1 MFKKIK
7 ENPYYQKFKEM
18 RTDPKLR
25 PITSLILWF
34 IFFVIV
40 ILFARGLTSTRAN
53 LESTETQKTTLSDS
67 NYEFTYSNNSGV
79 IFGQTYDD
87 KLEFMYGGNRY
98 YYNGETVYLIQNQ
111 QATIMPA
118 FDLNVLKINSKMIN
132 NLIGNLTYNM
142 DGEAKQYLVP
152 LSNFLNLYEVDVEA
166 DLSLA
171 NQYNIVI
178 NVYENENGIYMYK
191 LDLTNYYNYRG
202 LNNDGILTIDI
213 YNSEVNDFTKYY
225 DELVGGVK

>member
-18 RTDPKLR
+18 RADPKLR

-98 YYNGETVYLIQNQ
+98 YYNGETVYLIQSQ

-132 NLIGNLTYNM
+132 NLISNLNYNM

-178 NVYENENGIYMYK
+178 NVYENDNGIYMYK

>member
-18 RTDPKLR
+18 RADPKLR
-25 PITSLILWF
+25 PLTSLILWF

-40 ILFARGLTSTRAN
+40 ILFARGLKSTRAN

-67 NYEFTYSNNSGV
+67 NYEFTYSNNSEV

-111 QATIMPA
+111 QATIMPT

-132 NLIGNLTYNM
+132 NLISNLNYNM

-178 NVYENENGIYMYK
+178 NVYENDNGIYMYK

>member
-18 RTDPKLR
+18 RADPKLR

-67 NYEFTYSNNSGV
+67 NYEFTYSNNVGI

-111 QATIMPA
+111 QAIIMPA

-132 NLIGNLTYNM
+132 NLISNLNYNM

-202 LNNDGILTIDI
+202 FNNDGILTIDI

>member
-18 RTDPKLR
+18 RADPKLR

-53 LESTETQKTTLSDS
+53 LESTETQKTALSDS

-111 QATIMPA
+111 QATIMPT
-118 FDLNVLKINSKMIN
+118 FDLNVLKINPTMIN
-132 NLIGNLTYNM
+132 NLVGNLTYNM

-152 LSNFLNLYEVDVEA
+152 LSNFLNLYEVDVEV

-178 NVYENENGIYMYK
+178 NVYENDNGIYMYK

>member
-18 RTDPKLR
+18 RADPKLR

-53 LESTETQKTTLSDS
+53 LESTETQKTALSDS

-132 NLIGNLTYNM
+132 NLISNLNYNM

-178 NVYENENGIYMYK
+178 NVYENDNGIYMYK

>member
-1 MFKKIK
+1 
-7 ENPYYQKFKEM
+7 M
-18 RTDPKLR
+18 RADPKLR

-98 YYNGETVYLIQNQ
+98 YYNGETVYLVQNH
-111 QATIMPA
+111 QATIMPT
-118 FDLNVLKINSKMIN
+118 FDLNVLKINPTMID
-132 NLIGNLTYNM
+132 NLVGNLTYNM

-178 NVYENENGIYMYK
+178 NVYENDNGIYMYK

-213 YNSEVNDFTKYY
+213 YNSEVNDFAKYY
-225 DELVGGVK
+225 DELVGGVE

>member
-18 RTDPKLR
+18 RADPKLR

>member
-18 RTDPKLR
+18 RADPKLR

-98 YYNGETVYLIQNQ
+98 YYNGETVYLIQTQ
-111 QATIMPA
+111 KATIMPA

-178 NVYENENGIYMYK
+178 NVYENDNGIYMYK

>member
-18 RTDPKLR
+18 RADPKLR

-111 QATIMPA
+111 QATIMPT

-152 LSNFLNLYEVDVEA
+152 LSNFLNLYEVDVEV

-178 NVYENENGIYMYK
+178 NVYENDNGIYMYK

>member
-18 RTDPKLR
+18 RADPKLR

-111 QATIMPA
+111 QATIMPT

-132 NLIGNLTYNM
+132 NLISNLNYNM

-178 NVYENENGIYMYK
+178 NVYENDNGIYMYK

>member
-18 RTDPKLR
+18 RADPKLR

-98 YYNGETVYLIQNQ
+98 YYNGETVYLIQSQ

-132 NLIGNLTYNM
+132 NLISNLNYNM

>member
-18 RTDPKLR
+18 RADPKLR
-25 PITSLILWF
+25 SLTSLILWF

-178 NVYENENGIYMYK
+178 NVYENDNGIYMYK

>member
-18 RTDPKLR
+18 RADPKLR
-25 PITSLILWF
+25 PMMSLILWF

-40 ILFARGLTSTRAN
+40 ILFARGLTSTRVN
-53 LESTETQKTTLSDS
+53 LENTEIQKTGLSDS

-79 IFGQTYDD
+79 IFGQVYDD

-98 YYNGETVYLIQNQ
+98 YYNGGNVYLINNQ
-111 QATIMPA
+111 QAIIMPN
-118 FDLNVLKINSKMIN
+118 FDLNVLKINKKMIN
-132 NLIGNLTYNM
+132 NLISNLTYNM

-178 NVYENENGIYMYK
+178 NVYENDDGIYMYK

-202 LNNDGILTIDI
+202 LNNNGILTIDI

>member
-1 MFKKIK
+1 MLKKIK

-18 RTDPKLR
+18 RADPKLR

-111 QATIMPA
+111 QATIMPT

-132 NLIGNLTYNM
+132 NLISNLNYNM

-178 NVYENENGIYMYK
+178 NVYENDNGIYMYK

>member
-18 RTDPKLR
+18 RADPKLR

-67 NYEFTYSNNSGV
+67 NYEFTYSNNFGV

-132 NLIGNLTYNM
+132 NLISNLNYNM

-178 NVYENENGIYMYK
+178 NVYENDNGIYMYK

>member
-18 RTDPKLR
+18 RADPKLR
-25 PITSLILWF
+25 PMMSLILWF

-111 QATIMPA
+111 QAIIMPA

-132 NLIGNLTYNM
+132 NLISNLNYNM

>member
-18 RTDPKLR
+18 RADPKLR

-132 NLIGNLTYNM
+132 NLISNLNYNM

>member
-18 RTDPKLR
+18 RADPKLR

-111 QATIMPA
+111 QATIMPT

-178 NVYENENGIYMYK
+178 NVYENDNGIYMYK

-213 YNSEVNDFTKYY
+213 YNSEMNDFTKYY

>member
-18 RTDPKLR
+18 RADPKLR

-53 LESTETQKTTLSDS
+53 LESTETQKTALSDS

-111 QATIMPA
+111 QATIMPT
-118 FDLNVLKINSKMIN
+118 FDLNVLKINPTMIN
-132 NLIGNLTYNM
+132 NLVGNLTYNM

-152 LSNFLNLYEVDVEA
+152 LSNFLNLYEVDVEV

-178 NVYENENGIYMYK
+178 NVYENDNGIYMYK

-225 DELVGGVK
+225 DELVGGVE

>member
-18 RTDPKLR
+18 RADPKLR

-67 NYEFTYSNNSGV
+67 NYEFTYSNNSEV

-111 QATIMPA
+111 QATIMPT
-118 FDLNVLKINSKMIN
+118 FDLNVLKINPTMIN
-132 NLIGNLTYNM
+132 NLVGNLTYNM

-178 NVYENENGIYMYK
+178 NVYENNNGIYMYK